1 MADFDND
8 VGLTPEYTFTTGSSF
23 KTLISEGEAGKERRR
38 SKRSTQRREWKLKFG
53 LLTEVEADLIWD
65 FYLARKG
72 AYEAFTWTDPVAGGS
87 PVTVRFEDDS
97 LTKDYFQYNSYS
109 LSLAFIEVV

>member
-1 MADFDND
+1 MADWDSEVN
-8 VGLTPEYTFTTGSSF
+8 LTPEYSFPTTASF
-23 KTLISEGEAGKERRR
+23 KTLISVGESGRERRR
-38 SKRSTQRREWKLKFG
+38 SKRSTQKREWR
-53 LLTEVEADLIWD
+53 LTFNILSEVEVDLIWN

-87 PVTVRFEDDS
+87 SISVRFKDDA

-109 LSLAFIEVV
+109 LSLTFVEV